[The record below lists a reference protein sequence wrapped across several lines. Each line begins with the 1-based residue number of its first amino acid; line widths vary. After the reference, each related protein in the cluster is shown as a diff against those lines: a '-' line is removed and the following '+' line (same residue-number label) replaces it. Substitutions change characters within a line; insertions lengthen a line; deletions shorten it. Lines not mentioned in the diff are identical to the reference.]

1 MEVLLLSGMIS
12 FGVVQNILKKEYG
25 LNNGGRGV
33 YLFSG
38 MLTLVSALFFLFVSG
53 FKIEPDGEMLIYSVL
68 LSTAYFFG
76 VIFSHLSLVSGPLSI
91 TALVNSFAMIIPM
104 ATGIIFYGEDLT
116 LTLIVGFSFLVTSL
130 VLMNAKKSE
139 ERLTLKWFVYV
150 VFAFVGNGMFSVIL
164 SLYQRMSGARE
175 DDQLMAIAMFVSAVL
190 ILGISAVKERDEF
203 KESFRHGWHRAT
215 ATGCLNGGANLCS
228 LMVMRIMNISLI
240 SPISS
245 GGAVVLSSLVGV
257 FVYKERLSV
266 RQYVGIAFGTLS
278 VVLMSL

>member
-1 MEVLLLSGMIS
+1 M
-12 FGVVQNILKKEYG
+12 
-25 LNNGGRGV
+25 RG
-33 YLFSG
+33 
-38 MLTLVSALFFLFVSG
+38 SALFFLFVSG

-175 DDQLMAIAMFVSAVL
+175 DDQLMAIAMFVSAIL

-257 FVYKERLSV
+257 FVYKERLSI

>member
-1 MEVLLLSGMIS
+1 MP
-12 FGVVQNILKKEYG
+12 F
-25 LNNGGRGV
+25 R
-33 YLFSG
+33 
-38 MLTLVSALFFLFVSG
+38 
-53 FKIEPDGEMLIYSVL
+53 
-68 LSTAYFFG
+68 
-76 VIFSHLSLVSGPLSI
+76 HSI
-91 TALVNSFAMIIPM
+91 II
-104 ATGIIFYGEDLT
+104 IIFYGEDLT

-257 FVYKERLSV
+257 FVYKERLSI